1 MDSVQLCMI
10 GLNSLLWHLVLT
22 CMPIQTALCCIETSM
37 RSCIWSHMVVHCAVC
52 LILRPVCAITR
63 LCSVQ
68 CNALRPH
75 IRPELDRNPWLC
87 NLHGCY
93 PVGCGQGHL
102 CLTRYWIEFL
112 FSFTLFNQYVWAT
125 TRMNVLHPLRCRVQH
140 LETLTIPHRQDDD
153 TNMHKYL
160 YSLDGGWPQTSG
172 YHATANVEAQ
182 SEDIIYW
189 WFTTLPASLWYSSSH
204 SFLHNWYFWVNLDIT
219 KPMYNMCVCM
229 WISISIIILQL
240 YWSMK
245 KACTHLSHFLGYS
258 TLLGHILFRA

>member
-1 MDSVQLCMI
+1 MITLKANAPRPPWRRVLSILQGYTFTARSSGASQHMGGVHNCTPSQWMDSVQLCMI

-52 LILRPVCAITR
+52 LILRPVCAITW

-102 CLTRYWIEFL
+102 CLARYWSEFL
-112 FSFTLFNQYVWAT
+112 FLLPHST
-125 TRMNVLHPLRCRVQH
+125 NVYGLKQEWMFCA
-140 LETLTIPHRQDDD
+140 HR
-153 TNMHKYL
+153 
-160 YSLDGGWPQTSG
+160 
-172 YHATANVEAQ
+172 
-182 SEDIIYW
+182 DIESYINK
-189 WFTTLPASLWYSSSH
+189 H
-204 SFLHNWYFWVNLDIT
+204 
-219 KPMYNMCVCM
+219 
-229 WISISIIILQL
+229 
-240 YWSMK
+240 
-245 KACTHLSHFLGYS
+245 
-258 TLLGHILFRA
+258 